1 METAL
6 SILIGV
12 GLSAASG
19 FRVFV
24 PFLFM
29 SIAGLT
35 GNLELSSGFDWMAT
49 LPAMLAFATATV
61 IEIAAYYIP
70 WLDNLLDTI
79 ATPTAVVA
87 GTIATASIVTDVS
100 PLFKW
105 TLAVIA
111 GGGAAGAVQAGTV
124 ALRATSTATTGG
136 IANPLVATGEWL
148 GSVVMTILAL
158 VVPVLAVMLFLLG
171 FFFLARLVNRVAQR
185 RQNVERLPD

>member
-35 GNLELSSGFDWMAT
+35 GNLELSSGFGWMAT
-49 LPAMLAFATATV
+49 LPALLAFATATV
-61 IEIAAYYIP
+61 VEIAAYYIP

-100 PLFKW
+100 PLFRW

-158 VVPVLAVMLFLLG
+158 VVPVLAILLFLLG
-171 FFFLARLVNRVAQR
+171 LFFLARLVNRVARR